1 MGFLGRPT
9 ITMVHF
15 NFQGNFEHFLNF
27 AKKQLNAYYKVY
39 KDFLVRIQFGSHL
52 PICKDFGPQKL
63 QLPSIFFFSTFKHPL
78 DKSPRKGASTARWK
92 IRVE

>member
-27 AKKQLNAYYKVY
+27 SKKQLNAYYKVY
-39 KDFLVRIQFGSHL
+39 KDFFFWITPPHL
-52 PICKDFGPQKL
+52 QDFGPQKL
-63 QLPSIFFFSTFKHPL
+63 QLPSIFFFFSFKHPPTNL
-78 DKSPRKGASTARWK
+78 QE
-92 IRVE
+92 RVPLCLQDGR